1 MGGTADPFAIFI
13 LFLLDFILLFCII
26 TLFDWN
32 KQ

>member
-13 LFLLDFILLFCII
+13 LFLLAFVLLFCII
-26 TLFDWN
+26 ALFDWN